1 MWWRLC
7 FKSLWSVCGCTI
19 YSFLLFVSNYLI
31 RHALLLKHFFHLPFI
46 PYLMLMLVI
55 LFSIY
60 LPVVCSYD
68 PSDNIKQVNQTQHS
82 VSSEK
87 NQAALLASDGRL
99 VFVAWLTLSLSHGF
113 TVVDSYSYSKVSF
126 PNTWELLC
134 NHLLLVLVCDWF
146 DLIFGGLILSFGL
159 ATVF

>member
-1 MWWRLC
+1 
-7 FKSLWSVCGCTI
+7 
-19 YSFLLFVSNYLI
+19 
-31 RHALLLKHFFHLPFI
+31 
-46 PYLMLMLVI
+46 MLMLVI

-99 VFVAWLTLSLSHGF
+99 VFVA
-113 TVVDSYSYSKVSF
+113 
-126 PNTWELLC
+126 
-134 NHLLLVLVCDWF
+134 
-146 DLIFGGLILSFGL
+146 
-159 ATVF
+159 